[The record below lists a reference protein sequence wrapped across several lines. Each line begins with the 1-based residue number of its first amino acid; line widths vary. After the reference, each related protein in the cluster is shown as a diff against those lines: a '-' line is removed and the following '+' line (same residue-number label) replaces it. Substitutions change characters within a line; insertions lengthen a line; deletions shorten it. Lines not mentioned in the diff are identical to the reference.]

1 MSNKNIYHHF
11 KANSTF
17 SSSSTNCDNI
27 LLKFYEPGREIVKKL
42 SFISPELRNNR
53 NNNNNKLF
61 LEEDEKQFPKS
72 KNIDM
77 IVLYRSLNIL
87 KKNIPNIPNLF
98 PNSTSNKEQDTENI
112 IYQRF
117 EHIEKENNLKNN
129 IKQLNEEIKNNKKIR
144 NEILSKLKILE
155 NKINDI
161 EYNVNMLK
169 NVNRFTMIEKE
180 QIEMRNELKRRK
192 ELIKEKP
199 KTRTLQL
206 KPNIIKDDEEENE
219 DDNEKIILGYFQSR
233 INTMLNKN
241 RINDE
246 NQLNLKLLRASQ
258 SREKKIENIQNN
270 LQELYKK
277 RKSLINELNIILNN
291 IENLKKSKHDKINTL
306 YMHYLKL
313 LKSGIDTRSEGLS
326 WIIKEIFALN
336 KNVLMSYLPNFLD
349 EDCIKFIFKQANISI
364 RLNEFDKEIHKK
376 QEELFNL
383 GINNSFNNGNNR
395 NRHQTFFQ
403 TIQNQK
409 FLNLKSYKK
418 YHHKNFSNDFF
429 ENNLFDLT
437 STVPN
442 LKLNEMEK
450 IIKNTK
456 KKITDEQ
463 MKKLIEYQ
471 NKIKEKENLKN
482 FYENLKKNEMNR
494 IFDEYLKNNYY
505 QRFKVEKNVVLSAL
519 IGEDNILPELNKQ
532 AREAKIYFDS
542 LMKVGMNNKDN
553 NNYMRSK
560 KNLKTLSHIIGKN
573 Y

>member
-1 MSNKNIYHHF
+1 
-11 KANSTF
+11 
-17 SSSSTNCDNI
+17 
-27 LLKFYEPGREIVKKL
+27 
-42 SFISPELRNNR
+42 
-53 NNNNNKLF
+53 LF

-180 QIEMRNELKRRK
+180 QIEMRNEIKRRK
-192 ELIKEKP
+192 ELIREKP
-199 KTRTLQL
+199 KTRTLRL
-206 KPNIIKDDEEENE
+206 KPDIIEDNEE
-219 DDNEKIILGYFQSR
+219 DDDDKNEKIIFGYFQSR

-258 SREKKIENIQNN
+258 SREKKIEKIQDN
-270 LQELYKK
+270 LQKLYEK
-277 RKSLINELNIILNN
+277 RKSLLKELNIILNN
-291 IENLKKSKHDKINTL
+291 IENLKNSKHEKINIL

-349 EDCIKFIFKQANISI
+349 EECIKFIFKQANISI
-364 RLNEFDKEIHKK
+364 KLNEFDKEIHKK

-383 GINNSFNNGNNR
+383 GINNSFN
-395 NRHQTFFQ
+395 
-403 TIQNQK
+403 
-409 FLNLKSYKK
+409 
-418 YHHKNFSNDFF
+418 
-429 ENNLFDLT
+429 
-437 STVPN
+437 
-442 LKLNEMEK
+442 
-450 IIKNTK
+450 
-456 KKITDEQ
+456 
-463 MKKLIEYQ
+463 
-471 NKIKEKENLKN
+471 
-482 FYENLKKNEMNR
+482 
-494 IFDEYLKNNYY
+494 
-505 QRFKVEKNVVLSAL
+505 
-519 IGEDNILPELNKQ
+519 
-532 AREAKIYFDS
+532 
-542 LMKVGMNNKDN
+542 
-553 NNYMRSK
+553 
-560 KNLKTLSHIIGKN
+560 IGKN
-573 Y
+573 RKNSK

>member
-27 LLKFYEPGREIVKKL
+27 LLKFYEPGRETVKKL
-42 SFISPELRNNR
+42 SFISPEIRNNR
-53 NNNNNKLF
+53 NNNNKMF
-61 LEEDEKQFPKS
+61 LEKDEKQFSKS
-72 KNIDM
+72 KNVDM

-117 EHIEKENNLKNN
+117 EHIEIENNLKNN
-129 IKQLNEEIKNNKKIR
+129 IKQLKEEIKNNKKIR
-144 NEILSKLKILE
+144 NEILSKLKVLE

-206 KPNIIKDDEEENE
+206 KPNIIKDDEDDEN
-219 DDNEKIILGYFQSR
+219 DNEKIILGYFQSR

-246 NQLNLKLLRASQ
+246 NQLNLRLLRASQ
-258 SREKKIENIQNN
+258 SREKKIEKIQNN
-270 LQELYKK
+270 LQELYQK

-291 IENLKKSKHDKINTL
+291 IENLKKSKHDKINIL

-313 LKSGIDTRSEGLS
+313 LKSGSDTRSEGLS

-349 EDCIKFIFKQANISI
+349 EECVKFIFKQANISI

-383 GINNSFNNGNNR
+383 GINNSFNKGNNLNR
-395 NRHQTFFQ
+395 NKTFFQ

-409 FLNLKSYKK
+409 LNLKSYKK
-418 YHHKNFSNDFF
+418 HHNNFSNDYF
-429 ENNLFDLT
+429 ENNLFELT

-442 LKLNEMEK
+442 LKLNDMER

-456 KKITDEQ
+456 KK
-463 MKKLIEYQ
+463 
-471 NKIKEKENLKN
+471 NK
-482 FYENLKKNEMNR
+482 
-494 IFDEYLKNNYY
+494 
-505 QRFKVEKNVVLSAL
+505 
-519 IGEDNILPELNKQ
+519 
-532 AREAKIYFDS
+532 
-542 LMKVGMNNKDN
+542 
-553 NNYMRSK
+553 
-560 KNLKTLSHIIGKN
+560 
-573 Y
+573 

>member
-1 MSNKNIYHHF
+1 MSNKNLYHHY
-11 KANSTF
+11 KTNSTF

-42 SFISPELRNNR
+42 SFISPETRNIK
-53 NNNNNKLF
+53 NNNKTSL
-61 LEEDEKQFPKS
+61 EDEKQFSKT

-98 PNSTSNKEQDTENI
+98 PNSNSNKEQDTENI

-117 EHIEKENNLKNN
+117 EHIEVENNLKNN
-129 IKQLNEEIKNNKKIR
+129 IKQLNNEIKNNKKIR

-155 NKINDI
+155 NEINDI

-206 KPNIIKDDEEENE
+206 KPNIIKDDEDDEN
-219 DDNEKIILGYFQSR
+219 DNEKIILGYFQSR

-258 SREKKIENIQNN
+258 SREKKIEKIQDN
-270 LQELYKK
+270 LQKLYEK
-277 RKSLINELNIILNN
+277 RKSLLKELNIILNN
-291 IENLKKSKHDKINTL
+291 IENLKNSKHEKINIL

-313 LKSGIDTRSEGLS
+313 LKAGIDTRSEGLS

-349 EDCIKFIFKQANISI
+349 EECIKFIFKQANISI
-364 RLNEFDKEIHKK
+364 KLNEFDKEIQKK

-383 GINNSFNNGNNR
+383 GINNSFNIGKNR
-395 NRHQTFFQ
+395 NKNKTFFQ
-403 TIQNQK
+403 SIQNQK
-409 FLNLKSYKK
+409 LNLNSFKK
-418 YHHKNFSNDFF
+418 FQHKNNFSNDLFD
-429 ENNLFDLT
+429 NNLFELT

-450 IIKNTK
+450 LIKNRK
-456 KKITDEQ
+456 RKITDEQ

-532 AREAKIYFDS
+532 AREAKMYFDS
-542 LMKVGMNNKDN
+542 LMKVGLNNKE

>member
-1 MSNKNIYHHF
+1 MSNKNLYHHY
-11 KANSTF
+11 KTNSTF

-42 SFISPELRNNR
+42 SFISPETRNNK
-53 NNNNNKLF
+53 NDNNKTL
-61 LEEDEKQFPKS
+61 EDEKQFSKT

-98 PNSTSNKEQDTENI
+98 PNSNSNKEQDTENI

-117 EHIEKENNLKNN
+117 EHIEIENNLKNN
-129 IKQLNEEIKNNKKIR
+129 IKQLNNEIKNNKKIR

-155 NKINDI
+155 NEINDI

-180 QIEMRNELKRRK
+180 QIEMRNEIKRRK
-192 ELIKEKP
+192 ELIREKP
-199 KTRTLQL
+199 KTRTLRL
-206 KPNIIKDDEEENE
+206 KPDIIEDNEE
-219 DDNEKIILGYFQSR
+219 DDDDKNEKIIFGYFQSR

-258 SREKKIENIQNN
+258 SREKKIEKIQDN
-270 LQELYKK
+270 LQKLYEK
-277 RKSLINELNIILNN
+277 RKSLLKELNIILNN
-291 IENLKKSKHDKINTL
+291 IENLKNSKHEKINIL

-349 EDCIKFIFKQANISI
+349 EECIKFIFKQANISI
-364 RLNEFDKEIHKK
+364 KLNEFDKEIHKK

-383 GINNSFNNGNNR
+383 GINNSFNIGKNR
-395 NRHQTFFQ
+395 NKNKTFFQ
-403 TIQNQK
+403 SIQNQK
-409 FLNLKSYKK
+409 LNLNSFKK
-418 YHHKNFSNDFF
+418 FQHKNNFSNDFF
-429 ENNLFDLT
+429 DNNLFELT

-450 IIKNTK
+450 LIKNRK

-471 NKIKEKENLKN
+471 NKIKEKESLKN

-532 AREAKIYFDS
+532 AREAKMYFDS
-542 LMKVGMNNKDN
+542 LMKVGLNNKD

-560 KNLKTLSHIIGKN
+560 KNIKTLSHIIGKN

>member
-1 MSNKNIYHHF
+1 MSNKNLYHHY
-11 KANSTF
+11 KTNSTF

-42 SFISPELRNNR
+42 SFISPETRNNK
-53 NNNNNKLF
+53 NDNNKTL
-61 LEEDEKQFPKS
+61 EDEKQFSKT

-98 PNSTSNKEQDTENI
+98 PNSNSNKEQDTENI

-117 EHIEKENNLKNN
+117 EHIEIENNLKNN
-129 IKQLNEEIKNNKKIR
+129 IKQLNNEIKNNKKIR

-155 NKINDI
+155 NEINDI

-180 QIEMRNELKRRK
+180 QIEMRNEIKRRK
-192 ELIKEKP
+192 ELIREKP
-199 KTRTLQL
+199 KTRTLRL
-206 KPNIIKDDEEENE
+206 KPDIIEDNEE
-219 DDNEKIILGYFQSR
+219 DDDDKNEKIIFGYFQSR

-258 SREKKIENIQNN
+258 SREKKIEKIQDN
-270 LQELYKK
+270 LQKLYEK
-277 RKSLINELNIILNN
+277 RKSLIKELNIILNN
-291 IENLKKSKHDKINTL
+291 IENLKNSKHEKINIL

-349 EDCIKFIFKQANISI
+349 EECIKFIFKQANISI
-364 RLNEFDKEIHKK
+364 KLNEFDKEIHKK

-383 GINNSFNNGNNR
+383 GINNSFNIGKNR
-395 NRHQTFFQ
+395 NKNKTFFQ
-403 TIQNQK
+403 SIQNQK
-409 FLNLKSYKK
+409 LNLNSFKK
-418 YHHKNFSNDFF
+418 FQHKNNFSNDFF
-429 ENNLFDLT
+429 DNNLFELT

-450 IIKNTK
+450 LIKNRK

-471 NKIKEKENLKN
+471 NKIKEKESLKN

-532 AREAKIYFDS
+532 AREAKMYFDS
-542 LMKVGMNNKDN
+542 LMKVGLNNKD

-560 KNLKTLSHIIGKN
+560 KNIKTLSHIIGKN

>member
-1 MSNKNIYHHF
+1 MSNKNLYHHY
-11 KANSTF
+11 KTNSTF

-42 SFISPELRNNR
+42 SFISPETRNNK
-53 NNNNNKLF
+53 NDNNKTL
-61 LEEDEKQFPKS
+61 EDEKQFSKT

-98 PNSTSNKEQDTENI
+98 PNSNSNKEQDTENI

-117 EHIEKENNLKNN
+117 EHIEIENNLKNN
-129 IKQLNEEIKNNKKIR
+129 IKQINNEIKNNKKIR

-155 NKINDI
+155 NEINDI

-180 QIEMRNELKRRK
+180 QIEMRNEIKRRK
-192 ELIKEKP
+192 ELIREKP
-199 KTRTLQL
+199 KTRTLRL
-206 KPNIIKDDEEENE
+206 KPDIIEDNEE
-219 DDNEKIILGYFQSR
+219 DDDDKNEKIIFGYFQSR

-258 SREKKIENIQNN
+258 SREKKIEKIQDN
-270 LQELYKK
+270 LQKLYEK
-277 RKSLINELNIILNN
+277 RKSLLKELNIILNN
-291 IENLKKSKHDKINTL
+291 IENLKNSKHEKINIL

-349 EDCIKFIFKQANISI
+349 EECIKFIFKQANISI
-364 RLNEFDKEIHKK
+364 KLNEFDKEIHKK

-383 GINNSFNNGNNR
+383 GINNSFNIGKNR
-395 NRHQTFFQ
+395 NKNKTFFQ
-403 TIQNQK
+403 SIQNQK
-409 FLNLKSYKK
+409 LNLNSFKK
-418 YHHKNFSNDFF
+418 FQHKNNFSNDFF
-429 ENNLFDLT
+429 DNNLFELT

-450 IIKNTK
+450 LIKNRK

-471 NKIKEKENLKN
+471 NKIKEKESLKN

-532 AREAKIYFDS
+532 AREAKMYFDS
-542 LMKVGMNNKDN
+542 LMKVGLNNKD

-560 KNLKTLSHIIGKN
+560 KNIKTLSHIIGKN